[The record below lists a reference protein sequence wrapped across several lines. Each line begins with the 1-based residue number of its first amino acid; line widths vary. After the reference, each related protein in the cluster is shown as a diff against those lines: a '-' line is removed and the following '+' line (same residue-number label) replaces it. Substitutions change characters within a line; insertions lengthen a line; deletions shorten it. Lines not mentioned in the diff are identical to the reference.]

1 MLIILA
7 LVSLIALMALHEF
20 GHFIVAKAFKIK
32 VEEFGIGYPPRI
44 FGKKMGET
52 IYSLNWIPFGA
63 FVRIYGHEE
72 RLNEPRSFSTKPVWQ
87 RALVILG
94 GVISFW
100 IIAAII
106 MSVVINLGIPS
117 VIKDSDV
124 NYADA
129 KVQIVEISKNSPAQ
143 KAGIQIGDVIVKIKD
158 KGENVRNIDKVSEA
172 QAIIKDNQGKEIV
185 LTIKRGANLLDIS
198 VTPRTTYSLG
208 EGSLGVGLVRTALKS
223 YPWYKAPIGGITA
236 TYNLTIMTID
246 GWISTLKSLFMGQGV
261 PQGVEV
267 RGIVGIFDLFV
278 QAGGMGLSYFLQFI
292 AIISVSLAVLNIL
305 PIPALDGGWLLLLAI
320 EKIKGKP
327 INIRTERMINGIFFF
342 LLIALMIFVTI
353 KDIIRIF

>member
-1 MLIILA
+1 MLILLA
-7 LVSLIALMALHEF
+7 LVSLVALMALHEF

-44 FGKKMGET
+44 FGKKYGET

-72 RLNEPRSFSTKPVWQ
+72 RLNEPKSFSTKPIWQ

-94 GVISFW
+94 GVVSFW

-106 MSVVINLGIPS
+106 MSVVISLGVPS
-117 VIKDSDV
+117 IISDNDSG
-124 NYADA
+124 YPDA
-129 KVQIVEISKNSPAQ
+129 KVQIIEISKNSPAQ
-143 KAGIQIGDVIVKIKD
+143 KAGILVGDVVVKIGDKI
-158 KGENVRNIDKVSEA
+158 IDKVSDA
-172 QAIIKDNQGKEIV
+172 QSLIKANQGKEII
-185 LTIKRGANLLDIS
+185 LTVKRGANFIDIP
-198 VTPRTTYSLG
+198 VVPRTSYAPN
-208 EGSLGVGLVRTALKS
+208 EGSLGVALVRTALKS
-223 YPWYKAPIGGITA
+223 YPWYQAPLKGIEA
-236 TYNLTIMTID
+236 TYNLTAMTVT
-246 GWISTLKSLFMGQGV
+246 GWITTFKSIFTGNGV

-278 QAGGMGLSYFLQFI
+278 QAGGMGVSYFLQFI
-292 AIISVSLAVLNIL
+292 AVISVSLAVLNIL
-305 PIPALDGGWLLLLAI
+305 PIPALDGGWLVLLGI
-320 EKIKGKP
+320 EKLKGKP
-327 INIRTERMINGIFFF
+327 INLKTERAINGIFFF